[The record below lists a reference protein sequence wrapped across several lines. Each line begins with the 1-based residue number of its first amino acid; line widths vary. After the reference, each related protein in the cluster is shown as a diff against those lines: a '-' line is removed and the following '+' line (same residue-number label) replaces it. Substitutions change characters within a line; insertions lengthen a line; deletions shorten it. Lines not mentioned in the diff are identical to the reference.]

1 MTTTTTTTT
10 VTFGGRI
17 GNSFFCF
24 DEFLK
29 MFEIFFFQNDD
40 VSNRTPANTKGGG
53 VIIIISHK

>member
-1 MTTTTTTTT
+1 MTTTTTTTTT

-53 VIIIISHK
+53 VIIK

>member
-1 MTTTTTTTT
+1 MTTTTTTT

-40 VSNRTPANTKGGG
+40 VSNIHPQTQKEEE
-53 VIIIISHK
+53 